1 MLLLL
6 LLLLLLMRLLLLFLV
21 EVDLPGFLRAS
32 PLSLGRRA
40 PRDSD
45 ARLEEVGVP
54 ERDLVYP
61 PATAAVA
68 NHNLLATSR
77 GWVHPQ
83 LLQELKEE
91 PRYLHLE
98 FNPAYSS

>member
-1 MLLLL
+1 M

-40 PRDSD
+40 PGDSD

-98 FNPAYSS
+98 FNPAY